1 VIFLS
6 TATYLPSSQADGS
19 LVPYHNGPASRSH
32 PASRAA
38 SKERI
43 VLSELKTI
51 RGPRLRR
58 GAAWL
63 AMPAAVAAISLLA
76 ACSSGSSGSSSSAS
90 SPSAAT
96 TGQAAAGGGT
106 TVTATETEFHIA
118 LSTMTFH
125 PGTYKFVAVNK
136 GQASHNLVIS
146 GPGVNQVKTPG
157 LISPGAQEPVTVTLQ
172 QGSYDVYCGV
182 PGHKAMGMDVH
193 ITVS

>member
-1 VIFLS
+1 M
-6 TATYLPSSQADGS
+6 
-19 LVPYHNGPASRSH
+19 
-32 PASRAA
+32 
-38 SKERI
+38 
-43 VLSELKTI
+43 LSELKTI
-51 RGPRLRR
+51 QGLRLRR

-76 ACSSGSSGSSSSAS
+76 ACSSSSSSPAS

-96 TGQAAAGGGT
+96 SGQAAAGGGT

-125 PGTYKFVAVNK
+125 PGTYEFVAVNK

-172 QGSYDVYCGV
+172 KGTYDVYCGV